1 MNIDT
6 KSAITKDKCFC
17 FFVFFLKR
25 DHKVNINEKR
35 KLYLEANCKCTAM
48 GSHKFLRNG
57 K

>member
-6 KSAITKDKCFC
+6 KSAITKDKCC
-17 FFVFFLKR
+17 LGFFGFLKR

-48 GSHKFLRNG
+48 
-57 K
+57 